1 MEIDSFQSHKLFENR
16 FRNIYYF
23 HFNAAYAVI
32 DARGSFADEIYVATP
47 KNTGLLTRHI
57 RMINS
62 KNARKV
68 ICQQTG
74 VSFVF
79 YVFISTNV
87 GNFVLEALDQ
97 RAADE
102 LAAWIYKYYEE
113 SSEITEALDSMSL
126 DHEGC

>member
-23 HFNAAYAVI
+23 HFSAAYAVI

-47 KNTGLLTRHI
+47 KNIGLLTRHI
-57 RMINS
+57 RAINS

-68 ICQQTG
+68 TCQQAN
-74 VSFVF
+74 VAFVF

-87 GNFVLEALDQ
+87 GNFVLETIDQ

-113 SSEITEALDSMSL
+113 SSEITEELDNMSL
-126 DHEGC
+126 NRN

>member
-23 HFNAAYAVI
+23 HFSAAYAIV
-32 DARGSFADEIYVATP
+32 DARGSFADEIYAATP
-47 KNTGLLTRHI
+47 KNIGLLTRHI
-57 RMINS
+57 RLINS

-87 GNFVLEALDQ
+87 GNFVLETIDQ

-113 SSEITEALDSMSL
+113 SSEITEDIEKLSL
-126 DHEGC
+126 